1 MKTHVTCLLTKI
13 LNNRKSRNKMIV
25 SGPHKDT
32 GKVFYRSIRKH
43 ILNIY
48 AHILRLIH
56 LKDVYIHKTVS
67 RKFYRTAQYRRIYS
81 ASKYGMTSKNNENC
95 LEQHEPIWGNKAFS
109 ISLTHRDRQDRL
121 VFYP

>member
-1 MKTHVTCLLTKI
+1 
-13 LNNRKSRNKMIV
+13 MIV

-56 LKDVYIHKTVS
+56 LKDVYIIKTVS
-67 RKFYRTAQYRRIYS
+67 RKFCRTAQY
-81 ASKYGMTSKNNENC
+81 
-95 LEQHEPIWGNKAFS
+95 
-109 ISLTHRDRQDRL
+109 
-121 VFYP
+121 